1 MRNREAVI
9 KLVQRALEHEPRIH
23 IHRYPIKVGFSDS
36 AVILEGEV
44 GHPAAKKLALERAGA
59 VEGIRGVIDR
69 LRVAPAERK
78 GDGAIRD
85 SLCNLLM
92 QESEFRNCAL
102 RVRAKGSVET
112 LRDVSSDWGGAIEIA
127 VADGVIAL
135 EGHVLSL
142 SHKRAAGVL
151 AWWAPGCRDVLN
163 SLEVKPPEED
173 NDSEIADAT
182 RLVLEMDPLVHA
194 DQIRASCRDCVVTLE
209 GAARTEAE
217 RRQAEFDAW
226 CVFAVDGVVNRIEV
240 RP

>member
-102 RVRAKGSVET
+102 RIRVKGGVET
-112 LRDVSSDWGGAIEIA
+112 LRDVATDWGSAIEIA

-173 NDSEIADAT
+173 NDSEIADAM

-194 DQIRASCRDCVVTLE
+194 DQIHASCRDYVVTLE
-209 GAARTEAE
+209 GSARTEAE
-217 RRQAEFDAW
+217 RHQAEFDAW
-226 CVFAVDGVVNRIEV
+226 CLFAVDGVVNRIEV